1 MSIICISCSSSNKLS
16 IPFSSDVYQST
27 PNYLRAVSHGES
39 ENYSVAERMAIHNAQ
54 TELSSLVQTLVKN
67 VSSELNAKY
76 AEAEWR
82 MYFQKEEMSLS
93 QQIISNFK
101 VVATKDLMNQDRRYE
116 IWVVVEV
123 PRKTLVENFD
133 QFFGSSK
140 LKNIEESKN
149 KFQQLFKEEWE
160 KILN

>member
-1 MSIICISCSSSNKLS
+1 
-16 IPFSSDVYQST
+16 
-27 PNYLRAVSHGES
+27 
-39 ENYSVAERMAIHNAQ
+39 
-54 TELSSLVQTLVKN
+54 

-123 PRKTLVENFD
+123 PKNTLVENFD
-133 QFFGSSK
+133 QFFSSSK